1 LVNLIE
7 NHFRQG
13 VSNAKIIL
21 GNAYTQTKNILNNV
35 DHSVKIF
42 KTVYKA
48 IHPYLEKYGQNHLNN
63 NIKKA
68 ITGYDDI
75 RNKIAN
81 VDDEIINVKNDLSR
95 KGLIKL

>member
-1 LVNLIE
+1 MR
-7 NHFRQG
+7 NHFR
-13 VSNAKIIL
+13 SCLFTN
-21 GNAYTQTKNILNNV
+21 KNILNNV
-35 DHSVKIF
+35 DHSVRVF

-81 VDDEIINVKNDLSR
+81 VDNEIINVKNDLSR